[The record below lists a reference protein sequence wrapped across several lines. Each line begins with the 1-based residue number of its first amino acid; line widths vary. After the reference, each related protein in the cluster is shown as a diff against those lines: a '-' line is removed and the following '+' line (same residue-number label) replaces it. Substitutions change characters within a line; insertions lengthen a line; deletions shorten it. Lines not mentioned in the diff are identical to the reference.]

1 MKKIVFAVLLIVLC
15 VNSYFSSAQLML
27 KLPYSF
33 VLDEPV
39 GTDLTIKTATLTG
52 GLKLQYAEQGSFT
65 GTPVIFLHGLS
76 DSWHSYESVFS
87 FLPDNIHAFAIS
99 QRGHGD
105 SDRPL
110 TGYTPNDFAG
120 DVAAF
125 IKLKGLKSAFIVGH
139 SMGGVIAQQFAITY
153 PHLVKSLVI
162 LDSDAYFNDNP
173 GFPEF
178 YTEVMKLKTIDKKF
192 MDEFQ
197 RSTLANP
204 IDPAY
209 YNTLVAEGMKVPVNI
224 FKAVCAGLIAADLR
238 NDLKQIKAPALIF
251 WGEKDS
257 YCSMA
262 DQEILAAGI
271 ADTKL
276 IVYEGTGHALHWE
289 KPARFTNDLLLFIK
303 NCSITAK

>member
-15 VNSYFSSAQLML
+15 ANSYFSAAQLML

-33 VLDEPV
+33 VPDEPI
-39 GTDLTIKTATLTG
+39 GTDLTIKTATLPG

-76 DSWHSYESVFS
+76 DSWHSFESVFS
-87 FLPDNIHAFAIS
+87 FLPGNIHAFAIS

-110 TGYTPNDFAG
+110 TGYTPKDFAS

-125 IKLKGLKSAFIVGH
+125 IKFQGLKSAFIVGH
-139 SMGGVIAQQFAITY
+139 SMGGVIAQQFAIAY
-153 PHLVKSLVI
+153 PELVKGLVI
-162 LDSDAYFNDNP
+162 IDSDAYFNNNP

-197 RSTLANP
+197 KSTLANP

-224 FKAVCAGLIAADLR
+224 FKAVCTGLIGADFR
-238 NDLKQIKAPALIF
+238 NELKQIKAPALIF

-257 YCSMA
+257 
-262 DQEILAAGI
+262 
-271 ADTKL
+271 
-276 IVYEGTGHALHWE
+276 
-289 KPARFTNDLLLFIK
+289 LLFHGRPG
-303 NCSITAK
+303 NNGFGYQ

>member
-1 MKKIVFAVLLIVLC
+1 MKNIVSVVLLIALC

-27 KLPYSF
+27 KLPNSF
-33 VLDEPV
+33 VLDGPIR
-39 GTDLTIKTATLTG
+39 TDLAIKTATLPG
-52 GLKLQYAEQGSFT
+52 GLKLQYAEQGNFT

-87 FLPDNIHAFAIS
+87 FLPGNVHAFAIS

-110 TGYTPNDFAG
+110 KGYTPKDFAG
-120 DVAAF
+120 DIAEF
-125 IKLKGLKSAFIVGH
+125 MKWQGLKSAFIVGH
-139 SMGGVIAQQFAITY
+139 SMGGIIAQQFAISY
-153 PHLVKSLVI
+153 PGLVKGLVI
-162 LDSDAYFNDNP
+162 ISSDAYFNNNP
-173 GFPEF
+173 WFPEF
-178 YTEVMKLKTIDKKF
+178 YKEIMQLKTIDKKF

-197 RSTLANP
+197 KSTLANP

-209 YNTLVAEGMKVPVNI
+209 YNTLVEESMKIPVHI
-224 FKAVCAGLIAADLR
+224 FKSVCTGLVTADFR
-238 NDLKQIKAPALIF
+238 NELKQIKAPAVIL

-262 DQEILAAGI
+262 DQETLASGI
-271 ADTKL
+271 SNAKL

-303 NCSITAK
+303 NNSIAAK